1 MHMIQARVK
10 ISNRTNQVLNIVKAK
25 YNLKDKSAALDL
37 VVAQYEEKILESR
50 YSPEFIREM
59 LDSENDEVIGPFE
72 NADELKAYIKS
83 LPAVSYTHL
92 TLPTKR
98 IV

>member
-10 ISNRTNQVLNIVKAK
+10 ISDRTNQVLNIVKAK

-37 VVAQYEEKILESR
+37 VVAQYEEKILEPQ
-50 YSPEFIREM
+50 YSPEFIKEM
-59 LDSENDEVIGPFE
+59 LDSENDEVIGPFK

-83 LPAVSYTHL
+83 LPDEDE
-92 TLPTKR
+92 
-98 IV
+98 

>member
-1 MHMIQARVK
+1 MIQARVK
-10 ISNRTNQVLNIVKAK
+10 MSNRTNQVLNIVKAK

-50 YSPEFIREM
+50 YSPEFIKEV

-83 LPAVSYTHL
+83 LPD
-92 TLPTKR
+92 KDE
-98 IV
+98 

>member
-1 MHMIQARVK
+1 MIQARVK
-10 ISNRTNQVLNIVKAK
+10 MSDRTNQVLNIVKAK

-50 YSPEFIREM
+50 YKPEFIKEM

-72 NADELKAYIKS
+72 NASELKAYIES
-83 LPAVSYTHL
+83 LPDEDE
-92 TLPTKR
+92 
-98 IV
+98 

>member
-1 MHMIQARVK
+1 MIQARVK
-10 ISNRTNQVLNIVKAK
+10 ISDRTNQVLNIVKAK

-50 YSPEFIREM
+50 YKPEFIKEM

-72 NADELKAYIKS
+72 NANELKAYIES
-83 LPAVSYTHL
+83 LPD
-92 TLPTKR
+92 KDE
-98 IV
+98 

>member
-1 MHMIQARVK
+1 MIQARVK
-10 ISNRTNQVLNIVKAK
+10 MSNRTNQVLNIVKAK

-50 YSPEFIREM
+50 YSPEFIKEV

-72 NADELKAYIKS
+72 NVDELKAYIKS
-83 LPAVSYTHL
+83 LPDEDE
-92 TLPTKR
+92 
-98 IV
+98 

>member
-1 MHMIQARVK
+1 MIQARVK
-10 ISNRTNQVLNIVKAK
+10 MSDRTNHVLNIVKAK
-25 YNLKDKSAALDL
+25 YKLKDKSAALDL

-50 YSPEFIREM
+50 YRPEFIKEM

-83 LPAVSYTHL
+83 LPDEDE
-92 TLPTKR
+92 
-98 IV
+98 